1 MVPIWLPR
9 PPLLPVEFRPI
20 LRHFSSNLS
29 NWEQL
34 LCIPVDCLQ
43 PSQKAFGF
51 IETNWGHTLELFAH
65 SRRELAW
72 WHCRLPAEVFHT
84 ANQLEPLRGP
94 RHKLFPDRPQ
104 GSTLAKS
111 HVFYFIGMASE
122 SLILRVHM
130 HSECTQI
137 IFRYYSDYAQVLL
150 RYIQTNLRI
159 FPEYSILRLYSNI
172 AQIIHPTYIKQS
184 SNM

>member
-9 PPLLPVEFRPI
+9 PPPLLVEFRPI
-20 LRHFSSNLS
+20 PCHFSLDLS

-34 LCIPVDCLQ
+34 LCIPVNCLQ

-72 WHCRLPAEVFHT
+72 WHCRLPTEVFHT

-94 RHKLFPDRPQ
+94 HHKLFPHRPQ
-104 GSTLAKS
+104 GSSFAKS

-122 SLILRVHM
+122 SLIYRVH
-130 HSECTQI
+130 EGCICIQNV
-137 IFRYYSDYAQVLL
+137 FRMYSDYSDGQSL
-150 RYIQTNLRI
+150 RT
-159 FPEYSILRLYSNI
+159 
-172 AQIIHPTYIKQS
+172 
-184 SNM
+184 